1 MNQLGVY
8 FLALLFIVAAFMK
21 PLEKFI
27 ARGLELS
34 SDPKKSGMVYLGI
47 LLVLFT
53 VFFYLS
59 TSDYLSVP
67 KDEVK
72 ENFFFTVSKCNPKCS
87 GAYFG
92 KPATFQFTEIKQEG
106 VPCDDDKCPSYGMI
120 RGCQTARVYGGG
132 YAPYTYQCA
141 EGVC

>member
-8 FLALLFIVAAFMK
+8 FLALLFIIASSMK
-21 PLEKFI
+21 PLQKFI

-34 SDPKKSGMVYLGI
+34 SDPKKSSMVYLGI

-53 VFFYLS
+53 IFFYLS
-59 TSDYLSVP
+59 TSDYVSAPV

-72 ENFFFTVSKCNPKCS
+72 ENFFFSVSKCNPKCS

-120 RGCQTARVYGGG
+120 RGCKTARVYGGG
-132 YAPYTYQCA
+132 AAQCK